1 MLKESFN
8 QYSFILDKTAKR
20 VKQFA
25 QNSFSAQGIDLTV
38 DQWSVLKT
46 LYEFP
51 LLTHKELADKCGKDQ
66 PTLTRMVDLLLKKG
80 YMKRVEHPSDR
91 RCLHLQLTDL
101 GGSKVQALAPLVKD
115 FRMRAWENLSQED
128 FEHFTRILNTIYNN
142 LETK

>member
-1 MLKESFN
+1 MVG
-8 QYSFILDKTAKR
+8 A
-20 VKQFA
+20 
-25 QNSFSAQGIDLTV
+25 
-38 DQWSVLKT
+38 KT